1 MINTTR
7 YLYPM
12 KLFITTLLLGIAVA
26 LNAQTD
32 EIPGYKQLEDLTIQ
46 SANLGYNKFM
56 RVYAPEGYDAN
67 GTKKYPVIII
77 FDRQNAINCSY
88 QLQTIGYLT
97 SMGQMPQSLVITV
110 ASQLNKRV
118 PETILSASGS
128 NALGEQNEKFIM
140 DELIPYAQQH
150 YHTNSFELLVGHSRY
165 GYFTSYMLTQH
176 MDKLNGVIS
185 ISPFFMQPN
194 VNLVDSMLTAVKTT
208 KGIVNNVYYM
218 VATGDS
224 IPDTHDYALM
234 KKALSDTVL
243 PNFFKC
249 KGYEFYYGYHMS
261 TPGLTLNN
269 VLYDIFSQWTVGA
282 NKYYRDTMATPTEKK
297 KYDKYMMGIIDYG
310 DTLPFSLGV
319 LNGKAWQYYNNNR
332 YGKAVEAWQ
341 VAIGEYPGFT
351 ELYLY
356 MAQAELDLNKPTEAK
371 RYIQMYK
378 DNIKKSTYYNRED
391 RKELK
396 KDLKALQKNKLM

>member
-1 MINTTR
+1 
-7 YLYPM
+7 M
-12 KLFITTLLLGIAVA
+12 KLFIIALLLAMAAV
-26 LNAQTD
+26 LNAQNA
-32 EIPGYKQLEDLTIQ
+32 EMPGYKKLEDLTIQ
-46 SANLGYNKFM
+46 SVNLGYKKFM

-97 SMGQMPQSLVITV
+97 SMGQMPQSVVITV
-110 ASQLNKRV
+110 ASQPNRRG
-118 PETILSASGS
+118 PETIVKASGS
-128 NALGEQNEKFIM
+128 TAMGEQNEKFIM

-165 GYFTSYMLTQH
+165 GYFTTYMLTQH

-185 ISPFFMQPN
+185 ISPFFMQAN
-194 VNLVDSMLTAVKTT
+194 VNLVDSMLKAVKTT
-208 KGIVNNVYYM
+208 KGIINNIYYM

-234 KKALSDTVL
+234 KKALGDTVL

-249 KGYEFYYGYHMS
+249 KGYEFYDGYHMA
-261 TPGLTLNN
+261 TPGLTVNN
-269 VLYDIFSQWTVGA
+269 ALYDIFGQWTVGA

-319 LNGKAWQYYNNNR
+319 LNGKAWQYYNSKR
-332 YGKAVEAWQ
+332 FDKAIEAWK
-341 VAIGEYPGFT
+341 VAIGAYPGFT

-356 MAQAELDLNKPTEAK
+356 MAEAELDLSKPIEAQS
-371 RYIQMYK
+371 YIQLYK
-378 DNIKKSTYYNRED
+378 TNIKKSTYYTKKD
-391 RKELK
+391 RKEFNK
-396 KDLKALQKNKLM
+396 YLKALQKNKLL